1 MMNKKTQIPD
11 GHTLI
16 ERVSYI
22 LCLVWLVMPGCA
34 VTSEFNT
41 KNKQIGSIIR
51 RVDNRG
57 TWIDLRAADELAQ
70 IGAAAVPDLTRALKH
85 RSKQIRFTAA
95 RALGYIG
102 EPAESA
108 VPALIQALEQK
119 NFTLAAGHLRFEF
132 HWVVTTALG
141 RIGGSGVPVLI
152 QLLED
157 KTGKMRVHPHGV
169 LELGIRAHAASALGV
184 IYEPSKEVVET
195 LINALSDKDTQVRR
209 SATRA
214 FRYKS
219 EKKAI
224 PALIKAVKD
233 RDNEVRFYAASALG
247 DMGQAA
253 QEAVPALA
261 EGLVEEDFTVETH
274 PIIHSF
280 HITSVRTLINIGSSA
295 IPTLAEALHHK
306 DERVRL
312 LAAEG
317 LGKMNAIAAVPVLI
331 EVLNGR
337 WVSDEL
343 RLRAAVAL
351 GRIDN
356 SQLDRVMPIL
366 IKALD
371 DSDMKIRFRAA
382 MGLGLIGEPANAAIP
397 ALIHAL
403 GDSQATVRKHAA
415 YALGEIGESAKAAV
429 PMLVQALGD
438 SQAVVRAAAA
448 HALGLIGEPAKVA
461 IPTLIEALKD
471 EDKNVRVY
479 TALALKRLG
488 MPEALK
494 EIEKK
499 DWEKN

>member
-1 MMNKKTQIPD
+1 MDKKIQIPS

-41 KNKQIGSIIR
+41 RNKQVESIIR
-51 RVDNRG
+51 RLDNRR
-57 TWIDLRAADELAQ
+57 TSIDLRAADELAQ
-70 IGAAAVPDLTRALKH
+70 IGAPAVPDLIRALNH
-85 RSKQIRFTAA
+85 RSKQVRFTAA
-95 RALGYIG
+95 HALGYIG
-102 EPAESA
+102 EPAELA

-119 NFTLAAGHLRFEF
+119 NFTLATGHLRFEF
-132 HWVVTTALG
+132 HGAVTRALG
-141 RIGGSGVPVLI
+141 RIGGSGVPVLV
-152 QLLED
+152 QLVQD
-157 KTGKMRVHPHGV
+157 KTGKIRVPPHSV
-169 LELGIRAHAASALGV
+169 LELGIRAHAAFALGV
-184 IYEPSKEVVET
+184 IDEPSKEVVET

-209 SATRA
+209 SAARA
-214 FRYKS
+214 LRYKS

-224 PALIKAVKD
+224 PALIKAIRD
-233 RDNEVRFYAASALG
+233 RDKEVRFYAVSALG

-253 QEAVPALA
+253 QGAVPALA
-261 EGLVEEDFTVETH
+261 DGLMEKDFTFETH

-280 HITSVRTLINIGSSA
+280 HLTSVRTLIKIGHSA

-306 DERVRL
+306 DEDVRL

-317 LGKMNAIAAVPVLI
+317 LGKTNGVAAVPALI
-331 EVLNGR
+331 EVLNDR
-337 WVSDEL
+337 WVSHEL
-343 RLRAAVAL
+343 HLRAAVAL

-371 DSDMKIRFRAA
+371 DRDMKIRFRAA
-382 MGLGLIGEPANAAIP
+382 MGLGLIGEPAEAAVP
-397 ALIHAL
+397 ALIQAL
-403 GDSQATVRKHAA
+403 GDSHATVRSHAA
-415 YALGEIGESAKAAV
+415 YALEW
-429 PMLVQALGD
+429 
-438 SQAVVRAAAA
+438 
-448 HALGLIGEPAKVA
+448 IGEPAKEA
-461 IPTLIEALKD
+461 IPALKEALKD
-471 EDKNVRVY
+471 EDKFVRLQA
-479 TALALKRLG
+479 ALALKRLG